1 MGKCC
6 TGEASAIWTGV
17 SAHVLLFSSLSITCG
32 SCTVHQQLKSLLV
45 DSVNISVMLCYVE
58 AGVGQCC
65 MVRGLSMSTAARACT
80 CGCCTVQ
87 LQLKPS
93 LVTAKSS
100 ESWSWS
106 WLPDLLSRTYS
117 CLELLMGA
125 VVLSD
130 S

>member
-1 MGKCC
+1 MD
-6 TGEASAIWTGV
+6 A
-17 SAHVLLFSSLSITCG
+17 
-32 SCTVHQQLKSLLV
+32 
-45 DSVNISVMLCYVE
+45 VNISVMLFYVE

-65 MVRGLSMSTAARACT
+65 VVRGLSMSTAATSAGS
-80 CGCCTVQ
+80 GCCTVQ

-106 WLPDLLSRTYS
+106 WLPHLLSRAYS